1 MRQEEE
7 CLPTIDDS
15 GNGIELDDFKKIKSD
30 NNEYTDI
37 IQRIENRGNDLTNR
51 IKQNMK
57 QLSKKV

>member
-7 CLPTIDDS
+7 GLLTIDDS

-37 IQRIENRGNDLTNR
+37 IQGIE
-51 IKQNMK
+51 IEVMI
-57 QLSKKV
+57 